1 MKISLKQQ
9 KKLDAIKKRKTRSR
23 VSKFRNIKKEENYKL
38 IQFYLDEDTKLILD
52 NYKKENNLTT
62 SEVLKKMIL
71 KLKKIKSC

>member
-1 MKISLKQQ
+1 MKISPKQQ

-23 VSKFRNIKKEENYKL
+23 VSKFRSSKREDNYKL

-62 SEVLKKMIL
+62 SEVLKKMIM
-71 KLKKIKSC
+71 KLRK